1 MSVLFIS
8 HSSSDNDVARE
19 LEEQLARQGHHSVF
33 LDLDPEKGI
42 VAGQSWEQ
50 TLYAKLRACRAVV
63 ALCTDSYL
71 KSHWC
76 FAEIALARM
85 EGKHI
90 FTLLADPFSEQTKL
104 PSILTETQY
113 IDLRTNKEDGY
124 GRLWRGF
131 KEKGIE
137 AAEAREW
144 NPKDPPYPGLLAFQE
159 KDAPIFFGRERET
172 DEGVELLNSVRRQ
185 GHPHL
190 VMTLGASGSGKSSL
204 VRAGL
209 LPRLR
214 RDVSQWLLVD
224 PFRPGSEPDRELAAV
239 LSHAFERAGHSVP
252 WTTIHERLQRAME
265 HAATVEQEEAALPMP
280 AEAAA
285 DAEAKPYPFVE
296 LVHELEERLPEG
308 ADPRLIRYLRL
319 LREAAEQPGALPADG
334 DPGSW
339 HAAGL
344 DGNPLLA
351 LATDLRIW
359 SGRAEATVLLVIDQF
374 EELLGHE
381 APDHAANRF
390 LRLLRDAFEA

>member
-90 FTLLADPFSEQTKL
+90 FTLLADPFGEQTKL

-204 VRAGL
+204 VSAGL
-209 LPRLR
+209 LSE
-214 RDVSQWLLVD
+214 DVAQW
-224 PFRPGSEPDRELAAV
+224 RAA
-239 LSHAFERAGHSVP
+239 
-252 WTTIHERLQRAME
+252 
-265 HAATVEQEEAALPMP
+265 
-280 AEAAA
+280 
-285 DAEAKPYPFVE
+285 K
-296 LVHELEERLPEG
+296 
-308 ADPRLIRYLRL
+308 
-319 LREAAEQPGALPADG
+319 
-334 DPGSW
+334 
-339 HAAGL
+339 
-344 DGNPLLA
+344 
-351 LATDLRIW
+351 
-359 SGRAEATVLLVIDQF
+359 
-374 EELLGHE
+374 
-381 APDHAANRF
+381 
-390 LRLLRDAFEA
+390 